1 MSMEKALTQK
11 YGPLLSLCELA
22 QLLKRSKDGLRI
34 ALNGN
39 NEFAET
45 WNSARVKV
53 GRRVYFRAADIAK
66 IIDNSHIGEN
76 NE

>member
-39 NEFAET
+39 NEFAQT

-53 GRRVYFRAADIAK
+53 GRRIYFRAADIAQ
-66 IIDNSHIGEN
+66 IIDNSSGGEH